1 MGEAGPFEEG
11 SLDASQISRIVAEHY
26 DRLFKVAYRVLGCA
40 AEAEDVVQDVCLSL
54 PDKLHDFRREAALA
68 TWLFRVTTN
77 RAIDA
82 YRSRKRRRGV
92 FAAWGEIE
100 LSRRAEAAEEAAARA
115 SLEEMMEAL
124 DPEDRA
130 TVALVVSEGMS
141 QAEAADLLGVAPGT
155 VAWRMNRIKQRLR
168 QMKQEEPA

>member
-11 SLDASQISRIVAEHY
+11 SLDASQIGRIVAEHY

-40 AEAEDVVQDVCLSL
+40 AEAEDVIQDVCLSL
-54 PDKLHDFRREAALA
+54 PDKLQDFRREAALA

-82 YRSRKRRRGV
+82 YRSRKRRSGAFV
-92 FAAWGEIE
+92 EWGEVE
-100 LSRRAEAAEEAAARA
+100 LSRRAEAAEEAAARTT
-115 SLEEMMEAL
+115 LEDMMRTL

-130 TVALVVSEGMS
+130 TLALVISEGMS

-155 VAWRMNRIKQRLR
+155 IAWRMNRIKQKLR
-168 QMKQEEPA
+168 QVKQEELV

>member
-1 MGEAGPFEEG
+1 MGAAEPFEEG
-11 SLDASQISRIVAEHY
+11 PLAASEISRIVAAHY
-26 DRLFKVAYRVLGCA
+26 DRLFKVAYRVLGCPS
-40 AEAEDVVQDVCLSL
+40 EAEDVVQDVCLSL
-54 PDKLHDFRREAALA
+54 PDKLGDFRREAALT

-77 RAIDA
+77 RAIDV
-82 YRSRKRRRGV
+82 YRARNRRKGA
-92 FAAWGEIE
+92 FATWGELE
-100 LSRRAEAAEEAAARA
+100 LSRRAKAAEEAAARA
-115 SLEEMMEAL
+115 TLEDMMAAL

-141 QAEAADLLGVAPGT
+141 QAKAADMLGVAPGT